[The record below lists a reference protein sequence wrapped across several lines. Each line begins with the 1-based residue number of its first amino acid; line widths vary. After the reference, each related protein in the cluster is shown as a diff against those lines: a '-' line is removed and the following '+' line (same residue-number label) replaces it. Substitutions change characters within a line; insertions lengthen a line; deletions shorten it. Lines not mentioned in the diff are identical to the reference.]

1 LERPEGGS
9 AITVVGEAFI
19 DVKAKT
25 DEFGP
30 ATEKGVLGAIGGI
43 AGKAAAVLG
52 GAFAAREV
60 LNFGKDIFAAAEE
73 ASKGLAQTENVLK
86 STGGQA
92 GITAK
97 DVDRLTESLAK
108 KTAIDDD
115 QIRSGTN
122 LLLTFTNIKN
132 EVGDGNDIFNQANG
146 LMVDLAKAM
155 GTDVKGGAI
164 QLGKALNDP
173 VAGITALTRVGVS
186 FTQQQKDQIAA
197 MVEAGDVAGA
207 QKIILA
213 ELNKEFGGSAAA
225 QATAADRAKQAW
237 GEFQEEL
244 GGRLMPVVETVAGFL
259 SDNLPRAL
267 DFVSTV
273 ATGVGQVVAT
283 VVDIARSVL
292 DTLQSSGVLGIMS
305 TIASFVAD
313 NLQPILIGVAAA
325 VLTFL
330 VPAFVGWAISAGAA
344 AVATLVAAAPVIALG
359 LAIAGLVAGIVY
371 AYQHFEIFRTIVDT
385 VITFMTGLISG
396 FVDLVLGLWHT
407 FGDEIV
413 AVVQFAFG
421 LVQTYVETVL
431 GVIQGIIAFVMAVIQ
446 GDWGAAWQALKDIA
460 SSIFNGVVEF
470 IGNAL
475 ELAKTL
481 FSGALGTIVST
492 VSNKLGELL
501 QFFAEL
507 PGRILGAVGD
517 LGEVL
522 YDAGR
527 AIIRGLLNGIKAA
540 VGEVYDF
547 VKGIAG
553 KIASLKGPI
562 DKDKRLLIPAGVA
575 IMRGLEAGIASQQ
588 DALEA
593 RLRDITSQIEAVG
606 GAGVAAAGASDVGAS
621 SSALVAQ
628 VSALAAAIQALA
640 QGGAQGGSWNVTGTD
655 PVAASAAMLRQMN
668 WGAGR

>member
-1 LERPEGGS
+1 MG
-9 AITVVGEAFI
+9 AIT
-19 DVKAKT
+19 
-25 DEFGP
+25 
-30 ATEKGVLGAIGGI
+30 GI

-97 DVDRLTESLAK
+97 DVDKLTESLAK

-132 EVGDGNDIFNQANG
+132 EVGEGNDIFNQANS
-146 LMVDLAKAM
+146 LMVDLSKAM

-207 QKIILA
+207 QKVILA

-244 GGRLMPVVETVAGFL
+244 GTRLMPVVERVAGFL
-259 SDNLPRAL
+259 ADNLPRAL
-267 DFVSTV
+267 EFVSTV
-273 ATGVGQVVAT
+273 ATGVGTVVQT
-283 VVDIARSVL
+283 VVDIARSVF
-292 DTLQSSGVLGIMS
+292 DSLQSSGVLGIMT
-305 TIASFVAD
+305 TIAGFVKD
-313 NLQPILIGVAAA
+313 NLQPILIGLAAA

-330 VPAFVGWAISAGAA
+330 VPALVGWAISAGAA
-344 AVATLVAAAPVIALG
+344 AAATLIAAAPVIALG

-371 AYQHFEIFRTIVDT
+371 AYEHFEIFRTIVDA
-385 VITFMTGLISG
+385 VISFVGGLISG

-407 FGDEIV
+407 FGDEII

-421 LVQTYVETVL
+421 LVQTYVETVF
-431 GVIQGIIAFVMAVIQ
+431 GVIQGIIAFVLAVIQ

-460 SSIFNGVVEF
+460 SAAFNGIVEF

-475 ELAKTL
+475 ELAKSL
-481 FSGALGTIVST
+481 FGGALGSIVST
-492 VSNKLGELL
+492 VSDKLGEVLN
-501 QFFAEL
+501 FFFEL

-517 LGEVL
+517 LGGIL
-522 YDAGR
+522 YDAGI

-588 DALEA
+588 ANLEA

-606 GAGVAAAGASDVGAS
+606 GAGASAAAASPDGGS
-621 SSALVAQ
+621 TSSALVAQ
-628 VSALAAAIQALA
+628 VAALAAAIQALA
-640 QGGAQGGSWNVTGTD
+640 QGAGQSGTWNVTGTD